1 MMKSSGDDIGSRAD
15 RTDGAGPALEVTH
28 LDVSRGRT
36 PVLHDL
42 TLSVPRGAVL
52 GLLGPSGCGK
62 TTLMRTIVG
71 VQRIDSDEVRV
82 LGRPAGG
89 TRLRGH
95 IGYVTQQAAVYSD
108 LSVRDNI
115 AYFASLQGAPPGATP
130 EAIAAVGLDGL
141 NGRTVSSLS
150 GGQAGR
156 VSLAYAMV
164 GDPEMLV
171 LDEPTVGL
179 DPVTREELWER
190 FRALATAGHTLVVS
204 SHVMDEATRC
214 DLLALMRDGRLL
226 GLWTPEE
233 LLART
238 GTDTPD
244 QAFLA
249 LVRDGVADPGGTTGP
264 ATTADP
270 ATTGD
275 RGDAPGRGRHADS
288 RDTADPVGPSLPEE
302 DDER

>member
-1 MMKSSGDDIGSRAD
+1 MPYSHHVMKSSGDDIGSRAD
-15 RTDGAGPALEVTH
+15 HPDGADRSGHSGHPDRSDGAAPALEVTH

-36 PVLHDL
+36 PVLRDL
-42 TLSVPRGAVL
+42 TLALPRGTLL

-71 VQRIDSDEVRV
+71 VQRIDSGEVRV
-82 LGRPAGG
+82 LGLPAGD
-89 TRLRGH
+89 TRLRGR
-95 IGYVTQQAAVYSD
+95 IGYVTQQVSVYSD
-108 LSVRDNI
+108 LSVRDNV
-115 AYFASLQGAPPGATP
+115 AYFASLQGAPAGSTGA
-130 EAIAAVGLDGL
+130 AIDSVGLDGL
-141 NGRTVSSLS
+141 SGRTVSTLS

-156 VSLAYAMV
+156 VSLACAMV
-164 GDPEMLV
+164 GDPELLV

-190 FRALATAGHTLVVS
+190 FRDLATDGHTLIVS

-244 QAFLA
+244 RAFLA
-249 LVRDGVADPGGTTGP
+249 LVRGGAAGTEEEQ
-264 ATTADP
+264 
-270 ATTGD
+270 D
-275 RGDAPGRGRHADS
+275 R
-288 RDTADPVGPSLPEE
+288 
-302 DDER
+302 

>member
-1 MMKSSGDDIGSRAD
+1 MKSSGDDIGSRAD
-15 RTDGAGPALEVTH
+15 HPDGADRSGHSGHPDRSDGAAPALEVTH

-36 PVLHDL
+36 PVLRDL
-42 TLSVPRGAVL
+42 TLALPRGTVL

-71 VQRIDSDEVRV
+71 VQRIDSGEVRV
-82 LGRPAGG
+82 LGLPAGD
-89 TRLRGH
+89 TRLRGR
-95 IGYVTQQAAVYSD
+95 IGYVTQQVSVYSD
-108 LSVRDNI
+108 LSVRDNV
-115 AYFASLQGAPPGATP
+115 AYFSSLQGAPAGSTGA
-130 EAIAAVGLDGL
+130 AIDSAGLDGL
-141 NGRTVSSLS
+141 SGRTVSTLS

-156 VSLAYAMV
+156 VSLACAMV
-164 GDPEMLV
+164 GDPELLV

-190 FRALATAGHTLVVS
+190 FRDLATDGHTLIVS

-244 QAFLA
+244 RAFLA
-249 LVRDGVADPGGTTGP
+249 LVHGGAAGTEEEQ
-264 ATTADP
+264 
-270 ATTGD
+270 D
-275 RGDAPGRGRHADS
+275 R
-288 RDTADPVGPSLPEE
+288 
-302 DDER
+302 